1 MKQSADMKG
10 AIDELRKRGAENIEV
25 KQGGK
30 HPRVYFEFNGRRRFV
45 VVSST
50 PGDVRAELN
59 IREHVRRAL
68 GVVRSK
74 KVGARRVRKN
84 RAEDRQA
91 APPKMTVR
99 VNPFIPL
106 IARNPALVD
115 RAWAQWF
122 GRHLR
127 DAGHLPVNEA
137 MR

>member
-1 MKQSADMKG
+1 MKQSADMLA
-10 AIDELRKRGAENIEV
+10 AIDELTKRGAQNIEV

-30 HPRVYFEFNGRRRFV
+30 HPRVYFENNGKRRFV

-50 PGDVRAELN
+50 PGDARAALN

-84 RAEDRQA
+84 RSDE
-91 APPKMTVR
+91 R
-99 VNPFIPL
+99 VVECPRITPSRNPFIPL

-115 RAWAQWF
+115 RAWAQYF
-122 GRHLR
+122 GGLLR
-127 DAGHLPVNEA
+127 QFGHTPANKA